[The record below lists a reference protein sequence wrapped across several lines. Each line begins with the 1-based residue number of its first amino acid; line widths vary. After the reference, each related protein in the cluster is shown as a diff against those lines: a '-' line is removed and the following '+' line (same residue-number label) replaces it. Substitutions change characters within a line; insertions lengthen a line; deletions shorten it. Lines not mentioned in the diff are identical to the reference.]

1 MADIGLALRH
11 KLVGTTA
18 VAAILGTRIYPDK
31 LPQGATLPAAVYYG
45 ISGNDEP
52 GLAGLLGRAE
62 QRVQIDA
69 IASGKSLDG
78 RADANA
84 LSKAIRDALTSSWG
98 RGAWGS
104 TGATVVVSGC
114 VPEGGER
121 YDTQGLGDG
130 SDDDQYITSRD
141 YIIYFAG

>member
-11 KLVGTTA
+11 KLIGTAA
-18 VAAILGTRIYPDK
+18 VATILGTRIYPDK

-45 ISGNDEP
+45 ISGTDEP
-52 GLAGLLGRAE
+52 GLAGLLGRAD
-62 QRVQIDA
+62 QRIQVDSY
-69 IASGKSLDG
+69 AST
-78 RADANA
+78 RTAANA
-84 LSKAIRDALTSSWG
+84 LSLAIRDALTSSWG
-98 RGAWGS
+98 RGTWGPTGS
-104 TGATVVVSGC
+104 TVSVSGC

-130 SDDDQYITSRD
+130 SDEDQYITSRD